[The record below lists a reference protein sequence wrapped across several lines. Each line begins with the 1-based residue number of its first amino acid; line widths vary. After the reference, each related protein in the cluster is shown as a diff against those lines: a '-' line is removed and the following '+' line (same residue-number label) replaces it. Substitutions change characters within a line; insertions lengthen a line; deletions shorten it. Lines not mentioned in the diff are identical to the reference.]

1 MTWREEIIKKNVK
14 FNIEADSL
22 SIREKYYSEEIIY
35 RWNQI
40 LDLLDEIDVLQNEYL
55 EGV

>member
-1 MTWREEIIKKNVK
+1 MSDLEIIKKNVK

-22 SIREKYYSEEIIY
+22 SIREKYYSDEIVY